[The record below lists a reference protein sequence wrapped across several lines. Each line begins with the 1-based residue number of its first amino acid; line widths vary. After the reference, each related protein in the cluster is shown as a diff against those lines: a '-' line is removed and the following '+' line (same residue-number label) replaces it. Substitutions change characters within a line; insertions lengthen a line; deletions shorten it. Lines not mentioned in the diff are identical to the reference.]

1 MMGRA
6 ELDSD
11 MSARTAEDEYI
22 FSLQDILLVIRRRLW
37 VISVVAVV
45 LAGAAVG
52 FSMAQTPVYE
62 ASIKILV
69 GQERGI
75 TQDPNYALG
84 LQQLTQTMAEE
95 VDNHRMAEAIIQQE
109 GLRMI
114 LQDFL
119 EQNRSVERGWLHR
132 IPTLFVYKT

>member
-6 ELDSD
+6 ELESD
-11 MSARTAEDEYI
+11 MSARSAEDEYI
-22 FSLQDILLVIRRRLW
+22 LSLRDILLVIRRRLW

-52 FSMAQTPVYE
+52 FSKAQTPVYE

-75 TQDPNYALG
+75 TQDPNYAMG
-84 LQQLTQTMAEE
+84 LQQLTQTMVGAVSSRPVAKAVIFFFNDTATTE
-95 VDNHRMAEAIIQQE
+95 
-109 GLRMI
+109 
-114 LQDFL
+114 
-119 EQNRSVERGWLHR
+119 
-132 IPTLFVYKT
+132 

>member
-6 ELDSD
+6 ELESD
-11 MSARTAEDEYI
+11 MSARTAEDKHI
-22 FSLQDILLVIRRRLW
+22 VSLPDILLVIRRRLW

-84 LQQLTQTMAEE
+84 LQQLTQTMADE
-95 VDNHRMAEAIIQQE
+95 VDNQRVAEAIIQQE
-109 GLRMI
+109 GIRMT

-119 EQNRSVERGWLHR
+119 EQDRSVERG
-132 IPTLFVYKT
+132 